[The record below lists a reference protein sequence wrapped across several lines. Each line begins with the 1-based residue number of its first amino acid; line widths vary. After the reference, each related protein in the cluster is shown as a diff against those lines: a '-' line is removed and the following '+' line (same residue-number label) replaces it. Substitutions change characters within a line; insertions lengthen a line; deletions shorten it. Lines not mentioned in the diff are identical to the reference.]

1 MGNWLRII
9 GDGIHEYVYDGH
21 ELDIEK
27 EIEDLRPFYE
37 EITLETGCD
46 STPFQCNFMCP
57 FYTVD
62 GNQGCVRE
70 KIEEK
75 FGLKRKG

>member
-1 MGNWLRII
+1 MGNCLSII
-9 GDGIHEYVYDGH
+9 GDGIHEYMYNGH

-27 EIEDLRPFYE
+27 EIEDLRSFYE
-37 EITLETGCD
+37 EMEVRAECD
-46 STPFQCNFMCP
+46 SVPHQCSFMCP